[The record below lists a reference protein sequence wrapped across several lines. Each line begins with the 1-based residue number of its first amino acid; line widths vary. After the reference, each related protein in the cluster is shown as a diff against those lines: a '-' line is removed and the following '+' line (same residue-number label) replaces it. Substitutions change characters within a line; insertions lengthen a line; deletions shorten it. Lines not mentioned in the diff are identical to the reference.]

1 MKNINTDIATTYLIT
16 SKKMTLVAV
25 LGVLI
30 GMAIY
35 ISMNCLLSGFDEVSN
50 EWIFKTTPHIRI
62 YKDDVISRPLVE
74 SEDAIDIIVN
84 PKIVPASKTITNPQE
99 IISTIKK
106 QEDITVITPVITTT
120 VFYNMG
126 KSQVPGTVTGV
137 HPFEADQMFNIK
149 SSIIEGQFDKL
160 KWNVN
165 SIVLGVELAQKLN
178 LSIGDN
184 VNITSSKGVSRN
196 LQVVATFKTSNALKD
211 KSTSYINLE
220 IAQQLLRENTS
231 YITDINVNI
240 PDPEQAVEM
249 SKKLS
254 LLTGYKAESWQKANE
269 TVMAAFRMRR
279 IVITF
284 VSFTVL
290 IVAGFGIYNILNMT
304 VSQKINDIA
313 ILKAIGFKGK
323 DVIRIFLTQALSI
336 GFLGVMGGVITSII
350 IISFLKTVYI
360 GGDIGYFPITNEPTK
375 YAMGIFFGMFITF
388 LAGYFPA
395 KKAANVDPVSI
406 FRK

>member
-50 EWIFKTTPHIRI
+50 EWIFKSTPHIRI

-74 SEDAIDIIVN
+74 SEDALDIIVN

-137 HPFEADQMFNIK
+137 HPFEADQMFKIK

-220 IAQQLLRENTS
+220 MAQQLLRENTS

-350 IISFLKTVYI
+350 IISFLKTV
-360 GGDIGYFPITNEPTK
+360 
-375 YAMGIFFGMFITF
+375 
-388 LAGYFPA
+388 L
-395 KKAANVDPVSI
+395 
-406 FRK
+406 